1 MKTQKITLL
10 LLMAALFLTACQKG
24 KDTADYPVSPYSVDC
39 GKLFRFAVYD
49 STFADTLTL
58 DVWTPDGYD
67 GTGAYPVLYMHDG
80 QNIFDTVATWN
91 HQTWDMDKTAGALIK
106 NGDIEPIIIVGIH
119 CLGYTRIGDM
129 MPEKAIPYITDSLER
144 AFTDTISG
152 WRYRGDEYVSAIA
165 NTVKPF
171 TDSLFATNPAAE
183 KTAIMGSSM
192 GGIVSLYAFCEQPDV
207 FRMAG
212 CISTHLGMT
221 QDRPAYAEAI
231 FRYVRENMPKQDG
244 RKLYID
250 NGDQDVD
257 YNYIPYFNALVTLVD
272 SLGYNSA
279 HLQSQFFPGQGHCEK
294 DWSSRMELP
303 LKMFYGK

>member
-1 MKTQKITLL
+1 MKKILFIFA
-10 LLMAALFLTACQKG
+10 AALLTLAACTNVKS
-24 KDTADYPVSPYSVDC
+24 TADFQVSPYNVDN

-58 DVWTPDGYD
+58 DVWAPDGYD
-67 GTGAYPVLYMHDG
+67 GTGAYPVMYMHDG

-91 HQTWDMDKTAGALIK
+91 HQSWDMDKSAGKLIK
-106 NGDIEPIIIVGIH
+106 NGEIEPIIIVGIH

-129 MPEKAIPYITDSLER
+129 MPEKAIPYIADSAER

-152 WRYRGDEYVSAIA
+152 WRYRGDEYLYAIA

-171 TDSLFATNPAAE
+171 VDSLFATNPTAE
-183 KTAIMGSSM
+183 KTSVMGSSM
-192 GGIVSLYAFCEQPDV
+192 GGIISLYAFCEYPDV

-212 CISTHLGMT
+212 CISTHLGIT

-231 FRYVRENMPKQDG
+231 FRYIRENMPKQDG
-244 RKLYID
+244 RKLYMD
-250 NGDQDVD
+250 NGNLDVD
-257 YNYIPYFNALVTLVD
+257 YNYIPYFNTLVTLVD
-272 SLGYNSA
+272 SLGYDSA
-279 HLQSQFFPGQGHCEK
+279 HFKSEFFEGQGHCEK
-294 DWSSRMELP
+294 DWASRMELP